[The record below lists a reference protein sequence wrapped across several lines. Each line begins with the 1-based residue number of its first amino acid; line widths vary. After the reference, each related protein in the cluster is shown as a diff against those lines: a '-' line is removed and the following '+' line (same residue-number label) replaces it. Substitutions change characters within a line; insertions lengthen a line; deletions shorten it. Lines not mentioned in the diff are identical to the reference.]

1 MHLSVKAMQLD
12 KKYLKEVLQVGIP
25 AGIQGMCFS
34 VANVCIQSAVNC
46 FGAEGSAGF
55 SIALTFESLTYYISN
70 AFGQAAVTFTSQNYS
85 VGNIKRCRQIFNWC
99 LLLGGVL
106 CESISLLFVAG
117 HRWLIPFF
125 TSDAGAAAYALIRM
139 QRVVA
144 FNGMTAGYEV
154 GSGLLRAMGH
164 SLQPAL
170 LVVVGCCG
178 FRILW
183 ILTAFRRIG
192 TFEILMNAYPLSWL
206 VTDILIFVTYK
217 YYITISTR

>member
-1 MHLSVKAMQLD
+1 MK
-12 KKYLKEVLQVGIP
+12 LKVD
-25 AGIQGMCFS
+25 
-34 VANVCIQSAVNC
+34 SAVNC

-217 YYITISTR
+217 YYITISTH

>member
-1 MHLSVKAMQLD
+1 MFFGCKCVYTICCQLLWGGR
-12 KKYLKEVLQVGIP
+12 KCRL
-25 AGIQGMCFS
+25 
-34 VANVCIQSAVNC
+34 
-46 FGAEGSAGF
+46 

-125 TSDAGAAAYALIRM
+125 TSDTGAAAYALIRM

-164 SLQPAL
+164 SLATGITGGSRMLQAF
-170 LVVVGCCG
+170 VFCG
-178 FRILW
+178 F
-183 ILTAFRRIG
+183 
-192 TFEILMNAYPLSWL
+192 
-206 VTDILIFVTYK
+206 
-217 YYITISTR
+217 